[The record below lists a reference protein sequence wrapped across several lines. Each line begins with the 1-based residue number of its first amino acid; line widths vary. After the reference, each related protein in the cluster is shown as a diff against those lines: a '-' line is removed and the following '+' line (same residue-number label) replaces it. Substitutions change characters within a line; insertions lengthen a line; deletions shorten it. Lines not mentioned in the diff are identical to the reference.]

1 MPTIIDSL
9 MNLVTPE
16 LLTKASQA
24 LGEDH
29 GKLKSALGPTVASIL
44 GMVMHKGGNLPELES
59 LLKNAASSN
68 LLSKATEIL
77 GGATDS
83 NAQEAGSGLTS
94 LLFGSKAGM
103 FTKLI
108 SAQSGISEDNSKKLL
123 GMVSPLVAG
132 SLGKEMASSG
142 TGLSG
147 LINKLTSEKDSFMS
161 MLPSGLG
168 DILGVSSLA
177 GLGAPLMGKVKEE
190 VENLHM
196 PKTNGGGNFLKWL
209 LPLLVAGG
217 LVFLL
222 SRSCNKPEIP
232 AVPSVD
238 KVVSEISE
246 GAHEAVSDVKDA
258 VSDVEG
264 DVSAGIDK
272 LKELISIHLP
282 DGTELKGFKGGT
294 EDKIMTFLTSEE
306 FKTMPAEQLKDKWF
320 DFDNINFKF
329 GSSTEL
335 TEESQT
341 QLKNIAA
348 IIKHFKDDKVKIG
361 AYTDKKGDEAANM
374 EVSQKRAET
383 IKKLLIEQGVPASQI
398 EGAEGYGAKFA
409 QVPADATDE
418 ERAKDRKIALRFEK

>member
-1 MPTIIDSL
+1 MS
-9 MNLVTPE
+9 NLVSSLINMITPE
-16 LLTKASQA
+16 LLTKASQV

-29 GKLKSALGPTVASIL
+29 GKLKSALGPTIASIL
-44 GMVMHKGGNLPELES
+44 GAVMHKGGSLPELEP
-59 LLKNAASSN
+59 LLKNAANSN
-68 LLSKATEIL
+68 LVSKAAELL
-77 GGATDS
+77 GGATDN
-83 NAQEAGSGLTS
+83 NAQEIGSGLTS
-94 LLFGSKAGM
+94 LLFGGKAGM

-147 LINKLTSEKDSFMS
+147 LVSKLTSEKDSFMS

-168 DILGVSSLA
+168 DVLGVSSLA
-177 GLGAPLMGKVKEE
+177 SLGAPLMGKVKQE

-196 PKTNGGGNFLKWL
+196 PKTGGGSLFKWL
-209 LPLLVAGG
+209 LPLLVAAG

-222 SRSCNKPEIP
+222 ARSCNKPEIP
-232 AVPSVD
+232 AVPPVD
-238 KVVSEISE
+238 KVISE
-246 GAHEAVSDVKDA
+246 VTEGANEAISEVKDV

-264 DVSAGIDK
+264 GISAGVNK
-272 LKELISIHLP
+272 LKEMISIHLP
-282 DGTELKGFKGGT
+282 DGTELKGIKGGT
-294 EDKIMTFLTSEE
+294 EDQIVSFLTSEE
-306 FKTMPAEQLKDKWF
+306 FKKMTPEQLKEKWF

-335 TEESQT
+335 TDESQA

-348 IIKHFKDDKVKIG
+348 IIKQFKDEKVKIG

-383 IKKLLIEQGVPASQI
+383 IKKLLIEEGVPASQI

-409 QVPADATDE
+409 QVAADATDE
-418 ERAKDRKIALRFEK
+418 ARAKDRRIALRFEK

>member
-1 MPTIIDSL
+1 MSSIVSSL
-9 MNLVTPE
+9 MNMVTPE
-16 LLTKASQA
+16 LLTKASQF
-24 LGEDH
+24 LGEDQD
-29 GKLKSALGPTVASIL
+29 KLKSALGPTVASIL
-44 GMVMHKGGNLPELES
+44 GAVMHKGNSVSELEP

-68 LLSKATEIL
+68 MLSKATELL
-77 GGATDS
+77 GGATDT
-83 NAQEAGSGLTS
+83 NAQEIGSGLTS
-94 LLFGSKAGM
+94 LLFGGKTGM

-132 SLGKEMASSG
+132 SLGNEMKTSG
-142 TGLSG
+142 LGLSG
-147 LINKLTSEKDSFMS
+147 LVSKLSAEKNSFMS

-168 DILGVSSLA
+168 DVLGVSSLA
-177 GLGAPLMGKVKEE
+177 SLGAPLMGKVKEE

-196 PKTNGGGNFLKWL
+196 PKTGGGNLFKWL

-222 SRSCNKPEIP
+222 ARSCNKPEMP
-232 AVPSVD
+232 AVPPVNQ
-238 KVVSEISE
+238 VVSEVTE
-246 GAHEAVSDVKDA
+246 GVNEAVSEVKDA

-264 DVSAGIDK
+264 NVAAGIDK

-282 DGTELKGFKGGT
+282 DGTELKGLKGGT
-294 EDKIMTFLTSEE
+294 EDQIVSFLTSEE
-306 FKTMPAEQLKDKWF
+306 FKKMTPEQLKDKWF

-329 GSSTEL
+329 GSSTDL
-335 TEESQT
+335 TDESQT
-341 QLKNIAA
+341 QLKNIAT
-348 IIKHFKDDKVKIG
+348 IIKQFKDEKVKIG

-398 EGAEGYGAKFA
+398 ESAEGYGAKFA
-409 QVPADATDE
+409 QVAADATDE
-418 ERAKDRKIALRFEK
+418 ERAKDRRIALRFEK